1 MATTPQA
8 LDQNELRSEL
18 AGELRVAVSRLAR
31 RLRTSTGGGLTSSQL
46 SALFAV
52 EKSGAVRLAELAA
65 IEGVSAPTI
74 TRIVDRLVDAGL
86 LTRDADPRDR
96 RCAQVAL
103 TARGRGE
110 LRRIRTQRTALLQQ
124 RLARLSP
131 AERQALEAALP
142 VLKVLAEGGAV

>member
-1 MATTPQA
+1 MVTSPPA
-8 LDQNELRSEL
+8 LDQMAAQSDL

-52 EKSGAVRLAELAA
+52 EKAGTVRLAELAA

-74 TRIVDRLVDAGL
+74 TRIVDRLEDAGL
-86 LTRDADPRDR
+86 LTREPDPRDR

-103 TARGRGE
+103 SAKGRGE

-124 RLARLSP
+124 RLAKLST
-131 AERQALEAALP
+131 AEREALEAALP
-142 VLKVLAEGGAV
+142 VLKALAAGGSM